1 MNYSDVKKELSY
13 NNKNKN
19 KMSETKITLGASM
32 QGEIKADKDSLY
44 MVDFEKVKTPQ
55 DLITIFACIG
65 FTFSGTHPHIEML
78 LPYLDLSRPIPVPQQ
93 QPQKQSLDL
102 PKLKPVK

>member
-1 MNYSDVKKELSY
+1 MEQ
-13 NNKNKN
+13 NKF
-19 KMSETKITLGASM
+19 TLGGSM

-44 MVDFEKVKTPQ
+44 MVDFDKVRTPQ

-93 QPQKQSLDL
+93 PQANKTSLDL
-102 PKLKPVK
+102 PKIDKIRPNGE

>member
-1 MNYSDVKKELSY
+1 MEQSKF
-13 NNKNKN
+13 
-19 KMSETKITLGASM
+19 TLGGTM
-32 QGEIKADKDSLY
+32 EGEIKADKESLY

-65 FTFSGTHPHIEML
+65 FTFSGNHPHIEML

-93 QPQKQSLDL
+93 QQQKQSLDL
-102 PKLKPVK
+102 PKIQKVKPNGE

>member
-1 MNYSDVKKELSY
+1 
-13 NNKNKN
+13 
-19 KMSETKITLGASM
+19 MSETKITLGADM

-44 MVDFEKVKTPQ
+44 MVDFNKVRTPQ

-65 FTFSGTHPHIEML
+65 FTFSGAHPHIEML
-78 LPYLDLSRPIPVPQQ
+78 LQYLDLNNPIPVPNQ
-93 QPQKQSLDL
+93 QPEKKSFDL

>member
-1 MNYSDVKKELSY
+1 MQ
-13 NNKNKN
+13 
-19 KMSETKITLGASM
+19 ETKITLGASM
-32 QGEIKADKDSLY
+32 QGELKAEPNSLY

-65 FTFSGTHPHIEML
+65 FTFSGTHPHIDML
-78 LPYLDLSRPIPVPQQ
+78 VQYLDLSRPIPVPGTEE
-93 QPQKQSLDL
+93 PKKASLDL